1 MIEIPY
7 IKKEKRPNF
16 DEAINKLV
24 ALLKSSTDSGQHDN
38 GDVVYAIYR
47 IIIDIY
53 AYGNFEIKSNAL
65 KVLESAK
72 LEYYRKVMG
81 PYENLKIAEN
91 GDVKEGGESQ
101 NV

>member
-1 MIEIPY
+1 M
-7 IKKEKRPNF
+7 
-16 DEAINKLV
+16 
-24 ALLKSSTDSGQHDN
+24 
-38 GDVVYAIYR
+38 VYAIYR

>member
-1 MIEIPY
+1 VIEIPY

-53 AYGNFEIKSNAL
+53 SHGNFEIKSNAL

-72 LEYYRKVMG
+72 LEYYRKVMAI
-81 PYENLKIAEN
+81 YENLKEQEN
-91 GDVKEGGESQ
+91 GSIESQ
-101 NV
+101 